1 MAESTDAG
9 GQSGLRTFLIADVGG
24 YTRLIRASGE
34 DEAASELTAAFTENV
49 RDTLAEFGGH
59 LEVRGDQALCV
70 FGSAREAL
78 RAGMAL
84 QRSLRTTLTIGVGI
98 GLDSGEATATE
109 DGYRGDAVDRAVR
122 LCAAAGPGRVLATET
137 VVRLAQRVPGVEYGA
152 PRHMRMKGLEGRIRF
167 HELSSTEPLPPVP
180 GRGADRSTQGR
191 RGLGWLLPW
200 RHGSE

>member
-9 GQSGLRTFLIADVGG
+9 GQSGLRTVLIADVGG
-24 YTRLIRASGE
+24 YTRLVRDSGE
-34 DEAASELTAAFTENV
+34 DEAASELAAAFAETV
-49 RDTLAEFGGH
+49 RDTLGEFGGQ
-59 LEVRGDQALCV
+59 LEVRGDEALCV

-84 QRSLRTTLTIGVGI
+84 QRTLRTTLSIGVGI
-98 GLDSGEATATE
+98 GLDSGEAAATE
-109 DGYRGDAVDRAVR
+109 DGYRGHAVDRAAR
-122 LCAAAGPGRVLATET
+122 LCAAAGPGRVLATEM

-152 PRHMRMKGLEGRIRF
+152 PRQMRFKGIEGRIRV

-180 GRGADRSTQGR
+180 GRDANGSTGGR